1 MRAFKQQP
9 NNFQMVWST
18 PFLLD
23 LLFKATN
30 AKFYF
35 FPLAICLIK
44 TNTIEAFLSWN
55 NKTSEAMHICRKT
68 VLVEKGQSDPYDD
81 F

>member
-1 MRAFKQQP
+1 MQNSF
-9 NNFQMVWST
+9 
-18 PFLLD
+18 
-23 LLFKATN
+23 
-30 AKFYF
+30 F

>member
-1 MRAFKQQP
+1 MRAFRQQP
-9 NNFQMVWST
+9 SNFQMVLLT

-23 LLFKATN
+23 VLLGNECKIL
-30 AKFYF
+30 F

-55 NKTSEAMHICRKT
+55 NKTSEAMHVCRKT